1 VTGRLLSFALA
12 VGLGSLAAPRLGAQ
26 QCLVTGANGT
36 CSVNATTSLT
46 APTLLRLTVGAASSP
61 FGSITSTNYD
71 DGYSRIPGPTVTVK
85 ANQTWQVQISSTAAF
100 WTAITTDP
108 LNPARATKPRSDLL
122 WATTVNGSYSAVS
135 GTGATVG
142 SGGGSAG
149 TVVPFFLQS
158 NWDYALDTPGNYSI
172 VVTFTLVSP

>member
-1 VTGRLLSFALA
+1 VKRCAALLVVGAL
-12 VGLGSLAAPRLGAQ
+12 LGASPLSAQ
-26 QCLVTGANGT
+26 TCLATGAAAT

-85 ANQTWQVQISSTAAF
+85 ANQTWQVRISSTATF
-100 WTAITTDP
+100 WTAVTTDP

-135 GTGATVG
+135 GTGATIG
-142 SGGGSAG
+142 SGGGTAG

>member
-1 VTGRLLSFALA
+1 MKRCAALLV
-12 VGLGSLAAPRLGAQ
+12 VGAALGASPLSGQ
-26 QCLVTGANGT
+26 TCLATGANAT
-36 CSVNATTSLT
+36 CAVNATTSLT

-61 FGSITSTNYD
+61 FGAITSTNYD

-100 WTAITTDP
+100 WTAVTTDP

-122 WATTVNGSYSAVS
+122 WATTVNGSYAAVS
-135 GTGATVG
+135 GAGATIG
-142 SGGGSAG
+142 SGGGTAG
-149 TVVPFFLQS
+149 TVVPFYLQS